1 MCSMPKRLSGDGI
14 MLVGDSARLVDPL
27 MGAGIINAM
36 CSGKI
41 AASIAARTIAEG
53 DVSARALRK
62 YDLEIR
68 ASMGKALSRNY
79 RLKEIYRRAN
89 DPQIGLLL
97 KAIKSMNAEN
107 RSVAKI
113 FNAAFSSDSN
123 IPGLI
128 KAFF

>member
-1 MCSMPKRLSGDGI
+1 M
-14 MLVGDSARLVDPL
+14 
-27 MGAGIINAM
+27 II
-36 CSGKI
+36 
-41 AASIAARTIAEG
+41 
-53 DVSARALRK
+53 
-62 YDLEIR
+62 EIR